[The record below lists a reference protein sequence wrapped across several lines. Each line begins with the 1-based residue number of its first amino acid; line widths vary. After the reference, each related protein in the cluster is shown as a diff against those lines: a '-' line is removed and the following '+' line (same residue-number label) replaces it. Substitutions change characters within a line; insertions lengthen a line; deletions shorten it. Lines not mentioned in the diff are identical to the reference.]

1 MRTQSTRRI
10 PETADSTVRGVLA
23 AFLVTFLVEPMA
35 ALLPSPRTIAR
46 FVRGT

>member
-10 PETADSTVRGVLA
+10 PATADSTVCGVA
-23 AFLVTFLVEPMA
+23 ALLVTFLVGATA
-35 ALLPSPRTIAR
+35 ALLPSPRSIAR